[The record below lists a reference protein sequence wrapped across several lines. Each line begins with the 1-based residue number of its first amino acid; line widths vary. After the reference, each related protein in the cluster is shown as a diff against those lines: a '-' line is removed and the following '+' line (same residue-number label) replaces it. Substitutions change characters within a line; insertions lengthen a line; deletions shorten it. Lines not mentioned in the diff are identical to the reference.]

1 LPGCG
6 VARVEQESAL
16 VPEGGP
22 ARLIFAKKSVPEIK
36 QQVGGQRLIFFNNGL
51 KSRPGGWP
59 VAFLKGGHAPLVIFR
74 GGMGGPGEQGEEQ
87 AGKDGENLGHAADEV
102 TGGESAGVAGAD

>member
-1 LPGCG
+1 M
-6 VARVEQESAL
+6 
-16 VPEGGP
+16 VPEGGS
-22 ARLIFAKKSVPEIK
+22 AWLIFAKESVAEIK
-36 QQVGGQRLIFFNNGL
+36 QQVGRQGLIVLNDGFKGCP
-51 KSRPGGWP
+51 SGRP
-59 VAFLKGGHAPLVIFR
+59 VAFFKGGHAPLVIFR